1 MVSMTLAVP
10 EDLKKQMDQFKE
22 MNWSEVARQ
31 AIREKV
37 NDLLFLQRM
46 KSQSTLTDE
55 EALRLGDEVKRSIA
69 KKNLKERKGKMDGT
83 DN

>member
-55 EALRLGDEVKRSIA
+55 EALRLGDEVKNEIQTI
-69 KKNLKERKGKMDGT
+69 DF
-83 DN
+83 